1 MLYEVKKVGSGFKV
15 GYYSKFGVIYLN
27 KVFDS
32 KEKAVKHIK
41 RIA

>member
-1 MLYEVKKVGSGFKV
+1 MLYEVKKADNGFKV

-27 KVFDS
+27 KVFDT
-32 KEKAVKHIK
+32 KEKAVRHIK

>member
-1 MLYEVKKVGSGFKV
+1 MLYEVKPFENGFKI

-32 KEKAVKHIK
+32 KEKAVRHIK